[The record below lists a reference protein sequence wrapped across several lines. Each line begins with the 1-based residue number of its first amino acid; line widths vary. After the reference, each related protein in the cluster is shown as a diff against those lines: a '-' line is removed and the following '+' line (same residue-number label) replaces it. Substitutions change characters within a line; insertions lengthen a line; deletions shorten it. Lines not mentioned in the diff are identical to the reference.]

1 MDIRTDDWMDL
12 NWDDEEGSDINEAAA
27 SKASDEVY
35 VIFSV
40 YDWSGALVYW
50 AGTSEVESKKAWLER
65 SLDFFE
71 YGPDD
76 VSNLIYVRFSKVP
89 MDVIDGVCSKDQDTA
104 NCYLRILFGADPAE
118 AADSDPNW
126 DPDGCP
132 FPVDILGEHNG
143 IDAYYDLAALGYD
156 VDNIENWPD
165 NKYRDLIAKHHLNE
179 SNSSDGTLKEA
190 GSSNSGKES
199 LYVIFYHHDRSKEY
213 QVYWAGKDSSQARVE
228 WRKNLADFFGHRP
241 DAFAQIWFVKFVNL
255 DAAMIQG
262 LLNYEKDEKTA
273 HDVLVKAC
281 LDGRTTDDF
290 SWNPEVS
297 QYVGKI
303 LAIFHGTD
311 TKLLDRGYDLDY
323 LASRSLA
330 DLYLLTLATTED
342 LGESAIKESVDD
354 DNIEDD
360 FVEEVVDEEVAH
372 SMDREELKQ
381 IIKQIIERDTKNG
394 DWFDVDTIAY
404 DVGKEYP
411 DVKTDTDEFYDL
423 EIECIAE
430 ANEDAETEDDPS
442 QYRIVKVSYCSDDYD
457 INVEFGI
464 IDPDEEE
471 YDVVDQEWLLK
482 PDQTMEDL
490 ENYLYDKEGVTNLDM
505 GDPEV
510 ITQDQAA
517 TEYKYSQKF

>member
-1 MDIRTDDWMDL
+1 MDRRADAWMDI
-12 NWDDEEGSDINEAAA
+12 NWDNEEGSDLEEAAA
-27 SKASDEVY
+27 SEASGEVY

-50 AGTSEVESKKAWLER
+50 AGTSEVESKKAWPER

-76 VSNLIYVRFSKVP
+76 VSNLIYARFSGVP
-89 MDVIDGVCSKDQDTA
+89 IDVINGVCSKDRDTA

-132 FPVDILGEHNG
+132 FHVDILGEHNG

-156 VDNIENWPD
+156 VNNIENWPD
-165 NKYRDLIAKHHLNE
+165 NKFRDLIAKHHLNE
-179 SNSSDGTLKEA
+179 SDGHNK
-190 GSSNSGKES
+190 
-199 LYVIFYHHDRSKEY
+199 
-213 QVYWAGKDSSQARVE
+213 
-228 WRKNLADFFGHRP
+228 
-241 DAFAQIWFVKFVNL
+241 
-255 DAAMIQG
+255 
-262 LLNYEKDEKTA
+262 
-273 HDVLVKAC
+273 VL
-281 LDGRTTDDF
+281 
-290 SWNPEVS
+290 
-297 QYVGKI
+297 
-303 LAIFHGTD
+303 
-311 TKLLDRGYDLDY
+311 
-323 LASRSLA
+323 
-330 DLYLLTLATTED
+330 
-342 LGESAIKESVDD
+342 
-354 DNIEDD
+354 IEDD
-360 FVEEVVDEEVAH
+360 DIEEGFVEEAVDEEVAH
-372 SMDREELKQ
+372 SMGREELKQ
-381 IIKQIIERDTKNG
+381 IIKQIIERDIKNG

-404 DVGKEYP
+404 DVSKEYP

-423 EIECIAE
+423 EIEYIAE
-430 ANEDAETEDDPS
+430 ANEDAETEDDPL

-482 PDQTMEDL
+482 PGQTIEDL

-510 ITQDQAA
+510 VTQDQAA